1 MLFKLILHVLN
12 FVDEFII
19 YGVGLIPSGFYQVL
33 GEKDL
38 PGFINQTLKSVG
50 IIFAVAVN
58 KAIKTYISQI
68 LNLTWRQLLSRAVH
82 RLYFTGINYYQLN
95 VLDKFVDNP

>member
-1 MLFKLILHVLN
+1 MVHT
-12 FVDEFII
+12 DEFII

-33 GEKDL
+33 GEKDF
-38 PGFINQTLKSVG
+38 PGFVTQTLKSVG
-50 IIFAVAVN
+50 IILAVAVN
-58 KAIKTYISQI
+58 KAIKTYISQV

-95 VLDKFVDNP
+95 VLDKYVDNP